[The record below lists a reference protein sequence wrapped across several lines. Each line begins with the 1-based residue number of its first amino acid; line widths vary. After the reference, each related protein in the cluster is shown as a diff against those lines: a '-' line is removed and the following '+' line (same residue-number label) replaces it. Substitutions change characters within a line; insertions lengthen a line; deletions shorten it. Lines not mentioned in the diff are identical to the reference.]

1 MTIIWTLAA
10 QLPIGT
16 GAPADGRRFTAW
28 HRGIDATAFLVPII
42 SFATA
47 SLAAAT
53 DAVIRLVRDVAAGGL
68 SHAAALAS
76 LRCVIC
82 APPFVAGTTAIAFA
96 RRELLAGPVKFR
108 IVAISK
114 VARTQMSRQQ
124 TPLGVPQNLVAG
136 KTSTYAPSR
145 RPA

>member
-53 DAVIRLVRDVAAGGL
+53 DAVILFVRDVAAGEPRI
-68 SHAAALAS
+68 AALAS
-76 LRCVIC
+76 LRGVIS
-82 APPFVAGTTAIAFA
+82 ALPFAA
-96 RRELLAGPVKFR
+96 
-108 IVAISK
+108 
-114 VARTQMSRQQ
+114 
-124 TPLGVPQNLVAG
+124 
-136 KTSTYAPSR
+136 
-145 RPA
+145 